1 MPLIIAIDG
10 PSASGKSTLGRMLA
24 RELGLLYIDTGSMY
38 RAVALAV
45 MESSVNSNDDVAVGS
60 LAGRVDVDLEGDP
73 DSLRVLLDRRDV
85 TEMIRT
91 EDVTH
96 MSSLISTIPAVRR
109 AMVARQREL
118 AARGAVLNGRDIG
131 TVVFPTAD
139 VKFFLTA
146 VPQERAQRRYEE
158 DRALDSKTDFEETF
172 AEMNER
178 DRRDETR
185 ADSPLVCAADAVV
198 IDSTGLSIQQV
209 FEKMISA
216 VNEKTVNKRRADGKS
231 MKVKFSFQS
240 EGLWMLAFSLMP
252 GIIVILLLLLLQ
264 YAAWEPGLICNR
276 QLAIGNRKSISV
288 YRNH

>member
-1 MPLIIAIDG
+1 
-10 PSASGKSTLGRMLA
+10 MLA
-24 RELGLLYIDTGSMY
+24 RALNLLYIDTGSMY

-45 MESSVNSNDDVAVGS
+45 MESSVNSNDDLAVGS

-73 DSLRVLLDRRDV
+73 DSLRVLLDGRDV
-85 TEMIRT
+85 TEMIRS

-96 MSSLISTIPAVRR
+96 MSSIISTIPAVRR

-131 TVVFPTAD
+131 TVVFPAAD

-158 DRALDSKTDFEETF
+158 DRALDSNTDFEETF

-185 ADSPLVCAADAVV
+185 ADSPLVCASDAIVV
-198 IDSTGLSIQQV
+198 DSTGLSIQQV
-209 FEKMISA
+209 YEKMIQ
-216 VNEKTVNKRRADGKS
+216 EIERR
-231 MKVKFSFQS
+231 KVS
-240 EGLWMLAFSLMP
+240 
-252 GIIVILLLLLLQ
+252 
-264 YAAWEPGLICNR
+264 
-276 QLAIGNRKSISV
+276 
-288 YRNH
+288 